1 MNNNMTSSSDS
12 LKENLDN
19 YENQSVSAEFEI
31 LAKNISDSSEKSD
44 EDWTQEWVLI
54 SRCYI
59 LPSLAVFGIFFNL
72 VSAGVLVTKKLHLKR
87 SLAKLFAFLNISD
100 S

>member
-1 MNNNMTSSSDS
+1 MNSNMTSSDS
-12 LKENLDN
+12 LENLDTD
-19 YENQSVSAEFEI
+19 NQSAAIE
-31 LAKNISDSSEKSD
+31 NISDSKKT
-44 EDWTQEWVLI
+44 EDWTQEWVSI

-59 LPSLAVFGIFFNL
+59 LPSLTVFGIFFNL

>member
-1 MNNNMTSSSDS
+1 MDNMTSSDS
-12 LKENLDN
+12 LENLETDKYN
-19 YENQSVSAEFEI
+19 ESEALE
-31 LAKNISDSSEKSD
+31 NISDSKKT

>member
-12 LKENLDN
+12 LENLEN
-19 YENQSVSAEFEI
+19 YENQSES
-31 LAKNISDSSEKSD
+31 AKNISDSSEKSD

>member
-1 MNNNMTSSSDS
+1 MNNNMTSSDS
-12 LKENLDN
+12 LEENLDN
-19 YENQSVSAEFEI
+19 YQNQSVSTEFEI

-44 EDWTQEWVLI
+44 DDWTQEWVLI

>member
-12 LKENLDN
+12 LENLEN
-19 YENQSVSAEFEI
+19 YENQNESAEFEI

>member
-44 EDWTQEWVLI
+44 DDWTQEWVLFH
-54 SRCYI
+54 RRQC
-59 LPSLAVFGIFFNL
+59 SLSGIAFK
-72 VSAGVLVTKKLHLKR
+72 SKKRPR
-87 SLAKLFAFLNISD
+87 SWTQEWALFPRNQW
-100 S
+100 